1 MSHAFANFDVVSS
14 IVLGSMRAAS
24 KCIAKRGGQKR
35 DQSINAI
42 RSKRLSFI
50 ELWRKGFITVHK
62 SAGL

>member
-1 MSHAFANFDVVSS
+1 MSHPFANFDVVSS

-42 RSKRLSFI
+42 RSLVGTKQ
-50 ELWRKGFITVHK
+50 
-62 SAGL
+62 